1 MISWMK
7 YECFQR
13 GISPQVFKKAQMRD
27 LLEIFEI
34 KDAIDTKQIR
44 QDEIER
50 MLAEMRGY

>member
-1 MISWMK
+1 MK

-13 GISPQVFKKAQMRD
+13 GISPQAFKKAQMRD

-44 QDEIER
+44 QVEIDR
-50 MLAEMRGY
+50 MMAEMRGY